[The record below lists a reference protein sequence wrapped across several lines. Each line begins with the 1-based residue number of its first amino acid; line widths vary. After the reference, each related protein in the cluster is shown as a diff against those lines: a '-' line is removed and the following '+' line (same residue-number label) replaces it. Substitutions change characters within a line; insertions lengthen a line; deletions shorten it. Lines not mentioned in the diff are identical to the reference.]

1 MGFFK
6 KKELTEE
13 EKVRRAAEAEERERL
28 RQEKAEKRAAENEER
43 KQERA
48 AKKAER
54 EAADKEDNEFWFGP
68 SPTFDDTMNKG
79 IYSIALD
86 RVRNLLSPNEIVLG
100 TVPAEYDMPGGKE
113 VKGVLVATDQKVVYC
128 SNTITK
134 EFTEV
139 MDYKSMGS
147 ISIKND
153 GLLKREIHVVSGRE
167 KRVFDDIKDNPQLKR
182 LLDGVQKQISIAHSG
197 GSSQQQ
203 PTTAP
208 EKDRIQQL
216 KELAELK
223 NDGIL
228 TEEEFQSEKQRILNG

>member
-6 KKELTEE
+6 KKELTKE
-13 EKVRRAAEAEERERL
+13 EKAKRAAEEAERERL

-43 KQERA
+43 KRERA

-54 EAADKEDNEFWFGP
+54 EADEKEDNEFWFGP

-86 RVRNLLSPNEIVLG
+86 RVRNLLAPNEVVLG

-113 VKGVLVATDQKVVYC
+113 VKGVLVATNQKLVYC
-128 SNTITK
+128 SNTFSK
-134 EFTEV
+134 EYTEV

-153 GLLKREIHVVSGRE
+153 GFLKKEIHVVSGRE
-167 KRVFDDIKDNPQLKR
+167 KRIFDDIKDNPQLKR
-182 LLDGVQKQISIAHSG
+182 LLEGVQKQISNAHSSASG
-197 GSSQQQ
+197 QQQ
-203 PTTAP
+203 TSPDP
-208 EKDRIQQL
+208 QKDRIQQL

-223 NDGIL
+223 NEGIL
-228 TEEEFQSEKQRILNG
+228 TEDEFRSEKQKILNG